1 MSSLF
6 EAVDKVFESDR
17 IVTDAEK
24 RKEQRIQK
32 LKEAVENKRKE
43 KELMKLTEAG
53 KAEKANLVE
62 SDKGE

>member
-1 MSSLF
+1 MSNLF
-6 EAVDKVFESDR
+6 QAVDRVFESDK
-17 IVTDAEK
+17 IVLDVSEQKEK
-24 RKEQRIQK
+24 RFQK

-43 KELMKLTEAG
+43 RQMKLIEAE

>member
-1 MSSLF
+1 MSNLF
-6 EAVDKVFESDR
+6 QAVDKVFESNN
-17 IVTDAEK
+17 IILGPIK
-24 RKEQRIQK
+24 QKEERFQK

-43 KELMKLTEAG
+43 KQMKLIEAE

>member
-1 MSSLF
+1 MSNLF
-6 EAVDKVFESDR
+6 QAVDKVFESDQ
-17 IVTDAEK
+17 IVLDIDAQKEK
-24 RKEQRIQK
+24 RFQK

-43 KELMKLTEAG
+43 KQMKLIEAK

>member
-1 MSSLF
+1 MSNLF
-6 EAVDKVFESDR
+6 QAVDRVFESVD
-17 IVTDAEK
+17 VMFDK
-24 RKEQRIQK
+24 NKQKEERFQK

-43 KELMKLTEAG
+43 KQMKLIEAE

>member
-1 MSSLF
+1 MSNLF
-6 EAVDKVFESDR
+6 QAVDKVFESDQ
-17 IVTDAEK
+17 IVLDIDAQKEK
-24 RKEQRIQK
+24 RFQK

-43 KELMKLTEAG
+43 KQMKLIEAE

>member
-1 MSSLF
+1 MSNLF
-6 EAVDKVFESDR
+6 QAVDKVFESDQ
-17 IVTDAEK
+17 ITIDINEQKEK
-24 RKEQRIQK
+24 RFQK

-43 KELMKLTEAG
+43 KQMKLIEAK

>member
-1 MSSLF
+1 MSNLF
-6 EAVDKVFESDR
+6 QAVDKVFESNQITID
-17 IVTDAEK
+17 INEQKEK
-24 RKEQRIQK
+24 RFQK

-43 KELMKLTEAG
+43 KQMKLIEAK

>member
-1 MSSLF
+1 MSNLF
-6 EAVDKVFESDR
+6 QAVDKVFESNN
-17 IVTDAEK
+17 IVFDPIK
-24 RKEQRIQK
+24 QKEERFQK

-43 KELMKLTEAG
+43 KQMKLIEAE

>member
-1 MSSLF
+1 MSNLF
-6 EAVDKVFESDR
+6 QAVDRVFESVD
-17 IVTDAEK
+17 TMFDK
-24 RKEQRIQK
+24 NKQKEERFQK

-43 KELMKLTEAG
+43 KQMKLIEAE